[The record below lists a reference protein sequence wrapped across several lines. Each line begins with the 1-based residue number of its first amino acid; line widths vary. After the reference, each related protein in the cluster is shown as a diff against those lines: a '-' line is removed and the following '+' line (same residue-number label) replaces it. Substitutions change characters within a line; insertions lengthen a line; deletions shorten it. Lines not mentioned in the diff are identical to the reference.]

1 MNTAIDTAKALNAW
15 NKRRFDYGDAD
26 CCQFARFVV
35 REMTGVDHMSPF
47 NYSSEGEAQLI
58 IDRHGSLGETVD
70 AVLGESVNVEAL
82 HEGSPVLLRLP
93 HVDEVLGIWHN
104 GKAVALTAGGFITVA
119 AIYAQRGWN
128 V

>member
-58 IDRHGSLGETVD
+58 IDRHGSLGETVASHD
-70 AVLGESVNVEAL
+70 GA
-82 HEGSPVLLRLP
+82 PVLLRLP

-119 AIYAQRGWN
+119 AKYAQRGWN